1 MLIQNIFIKGKLLIG
16 TAFYKCVPLGIG
28 FAALCIAHA
37 VHAVPAQYPL
47 FVANPVTPVMMLNMS
62 NDHQLFFKVYDD
74 YGDLMNQDNLDLP
87 PDGKPD
93 TTYVHGYDYYGYFDS
108 KKCYVYQNNRF
119 EPSEAVDVDGY
130 CSGKWNGNF
139 LNWATMTRM
148 DAVRK
153 ILYGGFRFV
162 DDDDETV
169 LERAFLPHDAHSF
182 AKFYGGG
189 DINKLTPYT
198 AASSPKTDR
207 SIGITIC
214 NTTESGGDDYSQD
227 VTAPPLMRVVKGNY
241 SLWASNERWQCRW
254 RTSSGN
260 HHQNGNNSAD
270 SGIYAY
276 SSNPYSP
283 SAGNGGDFNVRVKV
297 CDPDAVSME
306 PNCTEYPDGN
316 YKPTGLLQKYGEPD
330 DGGTAKIDFGLL
342 TGSYKKNKSG
352 GVLRKTISNMDSE
365 IRDETDGTFTG
376 VDGIIKTLDTLRIY
390 GYRYDGNGTY
400 HEGSGNDDNCSW
412 GLSSFTDGNCTN
424 WGNPQAEIYLESLRY
439 LIRGEGN
446 LSATGAY
453 TFSNNDR
460 LGIPKASWGNAPVN
474 SDNYCAPLN
483 VIQFNASTTSYDW
496 DQLSG
501 ASDIFKGG
509 ATLDEWTNKIASA
522 NHENLTGTYFI
533 GSDGGSENDELCT
546 AKSIENLSDV
556 RGTCPDA
563 PRLEGSYQLAGLA
576 YYARQNDLMNLQGR
590 QSVRTFGVALAPALP
605 KMTVP
610 VPGSDTKKVTIIP
623 ACRNTNV
630 GGNCAIVD
638 FKIASQA
645 YSSTKNEGILYVNW
659 EDSEQGGDYDQD
671 MWGVIKYEVTSA
683 NVKVTTHVMAQS
695 TGDAMGFGYVISGT
709 SDSDGFRVHSGVNGY
724 TDGKLCTNNAN
735 SRCTCR
741 NDANHAACTIAEA
754 RSQTYSLLDGA
765 SSAEW
770 LESPLYYAA
779 KWGGYSQA
787 FEDDLI
793 NDLGAGYNNDKLIEA
808 IKDRD
813 ITDSYYFATDPREL
827 EESLD
832 KAFSEVAATT
842 GSASSVATNSTR
854 LTAGSFVYQAQFNS
868 ENWAGTLNAFTFNED
883 GELQPT
889 ASETTDDASMHL
901 SPENRKIITYD
912 NESSTTKNFSW
923 ENLNDAQ
930 RAALILDSEGADDAN
945 AQKRVD
951 WLRGIAAIED
961 NSAGLRERG
970 EGEDRNILGDIVNS
984 SPSYMGG
991 VDYRYHLLPPGN
1003 DGQGGDTY
1011 RDHVKDKRDNEI
1023 EIIFVGAN
1031 DGMVHA
1037 FNATNGVNALEEVF
1051 AYIPSMAFPKLAD
1064 LTRPGYGRGT
1074 LPHQFI
1080 VDGPITVGDAFI
1092 NNDWRSIVVGT
1103 LGAGGRGVYG
1113 LDVTDP
1119 SNPSVLFELDE
1130 NDLPDMG
1137 YVMGKPLIVPLPDGR
1152 WAAVFGN
1159 GDSSG
1164 QNSKLFIVNLEDPD
1178 ADGTVV
1184 IDTVDGTSGL
1194 SAPAILTNSI
1204 GQGVIAY
1211 AGDLDGNLWKFDL
1224 VNSTSSLLFEA
1235 RDAFDVPQPITA
1247 APTLGINSS
1256 KDDGVVMVY
1265 FGTGKYYDD
1274 ADKIATA
1281 TPRHSFYAIADIG
1294 SKVSRGNLFQK
1305 QLATV
1310 TADPF
1315 SDSTRKVVQD
1325 ESLTFPDWS
1334 IQDGWY
1340 LDFADTVGERVTT
1353 KPILIADKLIFPTLV
1368 PSNISCEY
1376 GGRSWLME
1384 VVAVGDKF
1392 VGQKVLEN
1400 IIPNDFL
1407 VLGDLGFGLT
1417 PSGGVVVGS
1426 GSDATL
1432 FNEKADPP
1440 PQTMGR
1446 QSWRQL
1452 R

>member
-1 MLIQNIFIKGKLLIG
+1 MINTVFH
-16 TAFYKCVPLGIG
+16 KCVPLGIG

-47 FVANPVTPVMMLNMS
+47 FVANPVTPIMMLNMS

-74 YGDLMNQDNLDLP
+74 YGDLMDQDDLDN
-87 PDGKPD
+87 PDAELDGEPD

-108 KKCYVYQNNRF
+108 ETCYVYQDNRF
-119 EPSEAVDVDGY
+119 EPSEKVNANGY

-148 DAVRK
+148 DAIRK
-153 ILYGGFRFV
+153 ILYGGLRSTDTDSV
-162 DDDDETV
+162 TV

-182 AKFYGGG
+182 AKFYDGT
-189 DINKLTPYT
+189 DIDELTPFT
-198 AASSPKTDR
+198 VPELQTGTSAT
-207 SIGITIC
+207 GITIC
-214 NTTESGGDDYSQD
+214 NTTKGGSALSQN
-227 VTAPPLMRVVKGNY
+227 VTSEPLLRVAKGNY
-241 SLWASNERWQCRW
+241 MLWASNERWQCRW
-254 RTSSGN
+254 RSEMATASEGR
-260 HHQNGNNSAD
+260 NGNDSALTGLYSYPD
-270 SGIYAY
+270 SPVNDHKLGTG
-276 SSNPYSP
+276 S
-283 SAGNGGDFNVRVKV
+283 SAGEFYARVRVCK
-297 CDPDAVSME
+297 SGMLE
-306 PNCTEYPDGN
+306 SNCTVYPDGN

-330 DGGTAKIDFGLL
+330 DGGTAKINFGLL

-352 GVLRKTISNMDSE
+352 GVLRRTIGNMDSE
-365 IRDETDGTFTG
+365 IKDDDGTFTG
-376 VDGIIKTLDTLRIY
+376 VDGIVKTLNTFRIY
-390 GYRYDGNGTY
+390 GYRYDNGTY
-400 HEGSGNDDNCSW
+400 HDGWGSDDNCEW
-412 GLSSFTDGNCTN
+412 GDNSFNDGSCTN

-439 LIRGEGN
+439 LISGEGS
-446 LSATGAY
+446 LSPTADY
-453 TFSNNDR
+453 VFDNNDR
-460 LGIPKASWGNAPVN
+460 LGIPKAGWGTAPVN
-474 SDNYCAPLN
+474 SANYCAPLN

-501 ASDIFKGG
+501 ASDIFDAGD
-509 ATLDEWTNKIASA
+509 TLDEWTNKIASA
-522 NHENLTGTYFI
+522 SHENLTGSYFI
-533 GSDGGSENDELCT
+533 GSDGGSEDDELCT

-563 PRLEGSYQLAGLA
+563 PRLEGSYKLAGLA

-623 ACRNTNV
+623 ACQNTDV

-638 FKIASQA
+638 FKIASQQ
-645 YSSTKNEGILYVNW
+645 SSPTKNEGILYVNW

-683 NVKVTTHVMAQS
+683 NVKVTTQVMAQS
-695 TGDAMGFGYVISGT
+695 TGDAMGFGYIISGT
-709 SDSDGFRVHSGVNGY
+709 SDGDGFRVHSGVNGY
-724 TDGKLCTNNAN
+724 TDGKLCTNDAG

-741 NDANHAACTIAEA
+741 NDADHKACTIAEA

-779 KWGGYSQA
+779 KWGGYSKA
-787 FEDDLI
+787 FEEDLV
-793 NDLGAGYNNDKLIEA
+793 NDLGTDYSNDKLIEA

-868 ENWAGTLNAFTFNED
+868 ENWAGTLNAFTFNEN
-883 GELQPT
+883 GELQPN
-889 ASETTDDASMHL
+889 ASETTDDASMH
-901 SPENRKIITYD
+901 STPEGRKIITYN
-912 NESSTTKNFSW
+912 NENSTTNNFSW
-923 ENLNDAQ
+923 GNLNDAQ
-930 RAALILDSEGADDAN
+930 KDALILDSEGDDEAN

-951 WLRGIAAIED
+951 WLRGIAAVED
-961 NSAGLRERG
+961 NSAGFRERG
-970 EGEDRNILGDIVNS
+970 EGKERNILGDIVNS
-984 SPSYMGG
+984 SPAYMGG
-991 VDYRYHLLPPGN
+991 VDYRYHLLPP
-1003 DGQGGDTY
+1003 DQGGDTY
-1011 RDHVKDKRDNEI
+1011 RAHVKDKRDDEL
-1023 EIIFVGAN
+1023 IFVGAN

-1037 FNATNGVNALEEVF
+1037 FNADDDPLKDPLKEVF
-1051 AYIPSMAFPKLAD
+1051 AYIPNMVFPKLAD

-1080 VDGPITVGDAFI
+1080 VDGPITVGDVFI
-1092 NNDWRSIVVGT
+1092 NDDWRSIIVGT
-1103 LGAGGRGVYG
+1103 LGAGGRGVYA

-1119 SNPSVLFELDE
+1119 ANPSVLFELDE
-1130 NDLPDMG
+1130 TDFPDLG
-1137 YVMGKPLIVPLPDGR
+1137 YVMGKPLIVPLPGDEADPDGS
-1152 WAAVFGN
+1152 WVAVFGN

-1164 QNSKLFIVNLEDPD
+1164 GTSKLFVVDIEDTKK
-1178 ADGTVV
+1178 TVV
-1184 IDTVDGTSGL
+1184 IDTEDGTGL

-1204 GQGVIAY
+1204 GQGIAAY
-1211 AGDLDGNLWKFDL
+1211 AGDLSGKLWKFDL
-1224 VNSTSSLLFEA
+1224 VNSKPSPKPLFEA
-1235 RDAFDVPQPITA
+1235 TDASGIVQPITA

-1256 KDDGVVMVY
+1256 KGDGVVMVY

-1294 SKVSRGNLFQK
+1294 SPVTRGTLFEK
-1305 QLATV
+1305 TLKTD
-1310 TADPF
+1310 TKDPF
-1315 SDSTRKVVQD
+1315 SDSTREVEQD

-1334 IQDGWY
+1334 SKNGWY
-1340 LDFADTVGERVTT
+1340 LDFTDTDGERITT

-1432 FNEKADPP
+1432 FNEKANPP